1 MHSVL
6 ISTGP
11 VYFYDQ
17 PKTKAS
23 KRAKKMPEELPADV
37 KFLSVNPRIAG
48 FLNSLGKR
56 RKSISVGAAVE
67 KGEASQVKEDGV
79 RRERYSVLPEIA
91 NSTTF
96 RHAAEDCHPRPVP
109 PAPLIPGDEDLQ
121 MNPFDEYKYAAPSI
135 LYELSKMLL
144 LFARYE
150 LLFPQGLVNVL
161 TYSWKELTEGA
172 VYTKRHWQSLAYQGV
187 RPGMAQLSE
196 EAEAKQAELEAPE
209 NTEQSRN
216 KNRKSLMPGETSKD
230 RGTQDAAPSKPTG
243 NKSEKKSK
251 KTDNTGSDDI
261 HRETGPATQANV
273 PYSSVTISFSMA
285 SRASE
290 QRGWIAQEFA
300 PPSEDLEWNAL
311 YRWAVERLQLAQ
323 IQINK
328 QLSKLKEEG
337 FDKPV
342 ILHHYG
348 ETRKDAFSKFK
359 KTMKSSHSP
368 VLVDGKPQIPQIKQS
383 NPALKKLHYSLI
395 DGSSLT

>member
-6 ISTGP
+6 LSTGP
-11 VYFYDQ
+11 VFFYDQ
-17 PKTKAS
+17 TKTKAS

-37 KFLSVNPRIAG
+37 KLLNVNPRIAG
-48 FLNSLGKR
+48 FLNSLSKR
-56 RKSISVGAAVE
+56 RKSISVGATGE

-79 RRERYSVLPEIA
+79 RREKYPVLPEID
-91 NSTTF
+91 NSTTL
-96 RHAAEDCHPRPVP
+96 RHATEDCHPKPAPTAPVP
-109 PAPLIPGDEDLQ
+109 GDDDLQ

-150 LLFPQGLVNVL
+150 LVFPQGLVNVL
-161 TYSWKELTEGA
+161 NYSWKELTEGT

-187 RPGMAQLSE
+187 KPGMPQLSE
-196 EAEAKQAELEAPE
+196 DFEVKQAEVVAPE
-209 NTEQSRN
+209 NTENSRN
-216 KNRKSLMPGETSKD
+216 KNKKSMMPGEASKD
-230 RGTQDAAPSKPTG
+230 RGNRDAAQSKPTG
-243 NKSEKKSK
+243 SKSEKKSK
-251 KTDNTGSDDI
+251 KTDNIGSDDI
-261 HRETGPATQANV
+261 HPETGPATQANV
-273 PYSSVTISFSMA
+273 PYSPVTISFSMA
-285 SRASE
+285 SRSCE
-290 QRGWIAQEFA
+290 QRGWIAREFA
-300 PPSEDLEWNAL
+300 APSEDLERKAL

-359 KTMKSSHSP
+359 KTMKSSQSS
-368 VLVDGKPQIPQIKQS
+368 VLLDGKPQIPQIKQS
-383 NPALKKLHYSLI
+383 NPSLKKLHYSLI